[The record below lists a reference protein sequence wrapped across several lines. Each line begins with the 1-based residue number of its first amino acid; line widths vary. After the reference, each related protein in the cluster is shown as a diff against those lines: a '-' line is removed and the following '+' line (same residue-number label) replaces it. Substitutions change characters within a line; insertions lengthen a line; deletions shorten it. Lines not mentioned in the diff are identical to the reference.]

1 MGAAGTSVGGV
12 TADPREAAAALDAR
26 DAGDL
31 RGLTVLVTRPADQA
45 EATGALIEAAGGR
58 ALLSPCL
65 RAEPPGDPQPLR
77 AALAELARFTWI
89 AVTSQCGA
97 QALALALRGAGP
109 LGPQVAAVGSRTA
122 AALREA
128 GIAVALEAPAHD
140 RTGAGL
146 AEALLRAA
154 PGPVLLPRAEEGREE
169 LAEALAARGVAVTSV
184 AAYRMAAASAAA
196 LAPAC
201 QALRQGQVDL
211 LPFASPRT
219 AAVLLAALS
228 GDAAAVLA
236 RTLVGAIGP
245 TTAQAL
251 REAGVAV
258 AVTAQG
264 SFPELLRGL
273 ARVYRERKKGDDGA
287 DRSW

>member
-1 MGAAGTSVGGV
+1 MV
-12 TADPREAAAALDAR
+12 DAR
-26 DAGDL
+26 GSSVNARLQDRAIAHAIYFQRLKTG
-31 RGLTVLVTRPADQA
+31 TVRD
-45 EATGALIEAAGGR
+45 I
-58 ALLSPCL
+58 
-65 RAEPPGDPQPLR
+65 
-77 AALAELARFTWI
+77 
-89 AVTSQCGA
+89 
-97 QALALALRGAGP
+97 
-109 LGPQVAAVGSRTA
+109 VGF
-122 AALREA
+122 LN
-128 GIAVALEAPAHD
+128 
-140 RTGAGL
+140 
-146 AEALLRAA
+146 
-154 PGPVLLPRAEEGREE
+154 
-169 LAEALAARGVAVTSV
+169 
-184 AAYRMAAASAAA
+184 
-196 LAPAC
+196 
-201 QALRQGQVDL
+201 
-211 LPFASPRT
+211 